1 MPNLRDQLDA
11 VAGDDAVRREILARR
26 PGLVAALTT
35 APAAAT
41 ATAART
47 TAVSST
53 AARTTAAQRIPFAA
67 ELGMLDD
74 RLAEAIILREGRPT
88 LLVRGGSFEPP
99 ELAQWRARLMPYK
112 TKIDRAI
119 AAVGRVEV
127 GFSAQPYVGTA
138 WMVAPGVAVTNRHVA
153 AEFALRQGRGYVFR
167 SNPGGRRL
175 APRIDFREEYL
186 DNRPLDIAVGRV
198 LFLAGDADDDPDLA
212 LVELTPAPGVVLP
225 DPVPLYDGPPR
236 PGAVVVTIGYPAAD
250 HRNSAADQARLF
262 GGIFEVKR
270 LAPGLVVDVVGE
282 GRFTHDCTT
291 LGGSS
296 GSVVLDVET
305 GAAVGLHFAGEYLSA
320 NYAVSSAVIAD
331 RVRRLRTIGPPV
343 LIDLAGTRLPE
354 EARTVAVDELADRTG
369 YDAAFLGTGSLRV
382 PFPRLSAALK
392 AAVVPVRPE
401 ATGADRYRLDYT
413 HYSVVLHGQRRL
425 AVFTVVNIDGS
436 EIERIKRAGKDLWA
450 FDPRIP
456 QATQAGN
463 ELYAGNDL
471 DRGHLVRRLDPAWGP
486 SAEQGE
492 KDTFFFTNCAP
503 QHADFN
509 QRLWLDLENYLLDN
523 ADTRGF
529 KATVFTGPVFR
540 ADDPAYRDIML
551 PQAFWKVAVM
561 INDATGALSATGYL
575 VSQAGLIADLEF
587 VFGAFKTY
595 QVPIRDIESWTGLG
609 FGALRTHDPLNAV
622 EGVTAVRELTS
633 PADIVI

>member
-11 VAGDDAVRREILARR
+11 VAVDDAVRREILARR
-26 PGLVAALTT
+26 PGLLAALPIAPSGAADTT
-35 APAAAT
+35 GAAA
-41 ATAART
+41 AAAART
-47 TAVSST
+47 
-53 AARTTAAQRIPFAA
+53 AAGLRIPFAA

-88 LLVRGGSFEPP
+88 LLIRGGSFEPP

-112 TKIDRAI
+112 SKIDRAI

-153 AEFALRQGRGYVFR
+153 AEFALRQGRSYVFR

-186 DNRPLDIAVGRV
+186 DNRPLDVTVGRV
-198 LFLAGDADDDPDLA
+198 LFLAGDADADPDLA

-225 DPVPLYDGPPR
+225 EPVPLYDGPPR
-236 PGAVVVTIGYPAAD
+236 PGAVVATIGYPAAD

-270 LAPGLVVDVVGE
+270 LAPGLVVDVIDE

-331 RVRRLRTIGPPV
+331 RVRRLRAIGPPA
-343 LIDLAGTRLPE
+343 LIDLAGVRLPE

-369 YDAAFLGTGSLRV
+369 YPAFLGSGSLRV

-392 AAVVPVRPE
+392 AAVVPVLPQ
-401 ATGADRYRLDYT
+401 ATGAERYRLDYT
-413 HYSVVLHGQRRL
+413 HYSVVMHGQRRL
-425 AVFTVVNIDGS
+425 AVFTAVNIDGA

-456 QATQAGN
+456 QATQTGN

-486 SAEQGE
+486 SARQGE

-509 QRLWLDLENYLLDN
+509 QRLWLELENYLLDN

-529 KATVFTGPVFR
+529 RATVFTGPVFR
-540 ADDPAYRDIML
+540 TDDPAYRDTLL

-561 INDATGALSATGYL
+561 INNETGALSATGYL
-575 VSQAGLIADLEF
+575 VSQAGLVADLEF
-587 VFGAFKTY
+587 VFGSFKTY

-609 FGALRTHDPLNAV
+609 FGTLRTHDPLNAV
-622 EGVTAVRELTS
+622 EGVTAARELTS